1 MIKVKC
7 QNLKRS
13 AHFQVKI
20 QFYISKSSEWG
31 LLNPTAFAQ
40 KNQMSH
46 NSHLLMQIFPR
57 ECTVHECHTNTHTEP
72 HQDAACCRSYCAF
85 PCRPGLIFLTA
96 VHSGEIA
103 ALGLSD
109 VSQRHVYPE
118 ALVAC
123 SLNTGLRARLT
134 LALHAAG
141 HQTSLV
147 HDEPLT
153 IPLLTSVIVL

>member
-1 MIKVKC
+1 M
-7 QNLKRS
+7 S
-13 AHFQVKI
+13 
-20 QFYISKSSEWG
+20 
-31 LLNPTAFAQ
+31 
-40 KNQMSH
+40 QM
-46 NSHLLMQIFPR
+46 
-57 ECTVHECHTNTHTEP
+57 
-72 HQDAACCRSYCAF
+72 RSYRAF
-85 PCRPGLIFLTA
+85 PCRPGSICLTA
-96 VHSGEIA
+96 AHSGEIA

-118 ALVAC
+118 AFVAY
-123 SLNTGLRARLT
+123 SLNTGLQARLA